1 MLKKII
7 FKILF
12 LLILLFSKAHA
23 AESSGMPQLDPKFWF
38 SQIFW
43 LIITFGFL
51 FIFLSRIIL
60 PRVSDNL
67 EKRKSQIKE
76 NIGAAEKYRFESDE
90 KIKEFEKII
99 LDSKIKAKNIYNDAR
114 QKIIEDLDKKRETL
128 ENEINSEIENAEK
141 EIIDLKSN
149 SSKKINDIAVETCGD
164 LIKQL
169 VGVQAN
175 KSSITAIVD
184 DLSKKTKD

>member
-1 MLKKII
+1 MLRKII

-12 LLILLFSKAHA
+12 LLILLFSRAHA
-23 AESSGMPQLDPKFWF
+23 AESGGMPQLDPKFWF

-60 PRVSDNL
+60 PKVSDNL

-76 NIGAAEKYRFESDE
+76 NIEAAEKYRFESDE

-99 LDSKIKAKNIYNDAR
+99 LDSKIKAKNIYNDSR
-114 QKIIEDLDKKRETL
+114 QKIIEDLDKKREIL
-128 ENEINSEIENAEK
+128 ENEINSEIKNAET
-141 EIIDLKSN
+141 EITDLKSN
-149 SSKKINDIAVETCGD
+149 SSKKINDIAVETCAD

-175 KSSITAIVD
+175 NSSITAIVD
-184 DLSKKTKD
+184 DLSKKAKD

>member
-128 ENEINSEIENAEK
+128 ENEINLEIENAEK

-175 KSSITAIVD
+175 NSSITAIVD